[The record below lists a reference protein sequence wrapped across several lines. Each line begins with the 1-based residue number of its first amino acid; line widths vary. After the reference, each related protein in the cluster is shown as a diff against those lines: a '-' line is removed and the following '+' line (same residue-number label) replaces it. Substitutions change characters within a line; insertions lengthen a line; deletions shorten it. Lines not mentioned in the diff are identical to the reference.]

1 MSVFSW
7 NVPSRRASASVI
19 DACGKASLARPAQS
33 ASVFGPS
40 AHAGESPV
48 ATPFKMT
55 RAVPTDTLKRIASL
69 RFCLGRL
76 TLPFFAAETF
86 IRQSPDAPRNRPV
99 CGYTNI
105 LITGTLSGLSRRS
118 PARRSPRKVGMDLNL
133 RGKLALVT
141 GASKGIGLACARQL
155 AEEGCHLHL
164 ASRTKADLER
174 AKETIQARHNV
185 SVTIHPVDL
194 SNGDAARSLASA
206 CSDIDIL
213 VNNAGAIPAGDL
225 QAIDEARWRDAW
237 NLKVFGY
244 INLCRAV
251 YPGMKARGGGVI
263 VNVLGAAGERPTWG
277 YIAGSAGNA
286 SLMAFTRG
294 MGGTSLVD
302 RIRIVACNPG
312 LIRTE
317 RMETMLRASAQT
329 KFGDPARWQE
339 LIPTNPPVGTPE
351 QCADLVAFL
360 ASDRASHI
368 AGTVVTIDGGA
379 AHFSGVL

>member
-1 MSVFSW
+1 
-7 NVPSRRASASVI
+7 
-19 DACGKASLARPAQS
+19 
-33 ASVFGPS
+33 
-40 AHAGESPV
+40 
-48 ATPFKMT
+48 
-55 RAVPTDTLKRIASL
+55 
-69 RFCLGRL
+69 
-76 TLPFFAAETF
+76 
-86 IRQSPDAPRNRPV
+86 
-99 CGYTNI
+99 
-105 LITGTLSGLSRRS
+105 
-118 PARRSPRKVGMDLNL
+118 MDLHL
-133 RGKLALVT
+133 RGKTALVT

-164 ASRTKADLER
+164 ASRTKADLEKAR
-174 AKETIQARHNV
+174 ESIQSRHNV
-185 SVTIHPVDL
+185 SVTVHAVDL
-194 SNGDAARSLASA
+194 SKGDTVRSLAAA
-206 CSDIDIL
+206 CGDIDIL

-225 QAIDEARWRDAW
+225 QAIDETRWRAAW
-237 NLKVFGY
+237 DLKVFGY

-251 YPGMKARGGGVI
+251 YPVLKAKGGGVI

-302 RIRIVACNPG
+302 GIRIVACNPG

-329 KFGDPARWQE
+329 KFGDPARWEE
-339 LIPTNPPVGTPE
+339 LIPTSPPVGTPE

-379 AHFSGVL
+379 AHFAGVL

>member
-1 MSVFSW
+1 
-7 NVPSRRASASVI
+7 
-19 DACGKASLARPAQS
+19 
-33 ASVFGPS
+33 
-40 AHAGESPV
+40 
-48 ATPFKMT
+48 
-55 RAVPTDTLKRIASL
+55 
-69 RFCLGRL
+69 
-76 TLPFFAAETF
+76 
-86 IRQSPDAPRNRPV
+86 
-99 CGYTNI
+99 
-105 LITGTLSGLSRRS
+105 
-118 PARRSPRKVGMDLNL
+118 MDLNL

-174 AKETIQARHNV
+174 AREAIQARHNV
-185 SVTIHPVDL
+185 SVTIHAIDL

-206 CSDIDIL
+206 CHDIDIL

-237 NLKVFGY
+237 DLKVFGY
-244 INLCRAV
+244 INLCRAA
-251 YPGMKARGGGVI
+251 YPVMKARGGGAI

-277 YIAGSAGNA
+277 YVAGSAGNA
-286 SLMAFTRG
+286 SLMAFTRAL
-294 MGGTSLVD
+294 GGSSLGD
-302 RIRIVACNPG
+302 RIRVVGCNPG

-317 RMETMLRASAQT
+317 RMETMLRASAQA

-339 LIPTNPPVGTPE
+339 LIPMNPPVGTPE

>member
-1 MSVFSW
+1 
-7 NVPSRRASASVI
+7 
-19 DACGKASLARPAQS
+19 
-33 ASVFGPS
+33 
-40 AHAGESPV
+40 
-48 ATPFKMT
+48 
-55 RAVPTDTLKRIASL
+55 
-69 RFCLGRL
+69 
-76 TLPFFAAETF
+76 
-86 IRQSPDAPRNRPV
+86 
-99 CGYTNI
+99 
-105 LITGTLSGLSRRS
+105 
-118 PARRSPRKVGMDLNL
+118 MDLHL
-133 RGKLALVT
+133 RGKIALVT

-174 AKETIQARHNV
+174 ARESIQARHNV
-185 SVTIHPVDL
+185 SVTIHACDL
-194 SNGDAARSLASA
+194 SNGDTVRALAADCPDL
-206 CSDIDIL
+206 DIL

-244 INLCRAV
+244 VNLSRAV
-251 YPGMKARGGGVI
+251 YPAMKARGGGVI
-263 VNVLGAAGERPTWG
+263 VNVLGVAGERPTWG

-302 RIRIVACNPG
+302 RIRVVACNPG

-317 RMETMLRASAQT
+317 RMETMLRATAAA
-329 KFGDPARWQE
+329 KLGDAARWQE
-339 LIPTNPPVGTPE
+339 LVPAAPPVGTPE

-368 AGTVVTIDGGA
+368 TGTVVTIDGGA
-379 AHFSGVL
+379 AHYAGVL

>member
-1 MSVFSW
+1 
-7 NVPSRRASASVI
+7 
-19 DACGKASLARPAQS
+19 
-33 ASVFGPS
+33 
-40 AHAGESPV
+40 
-48 ATPFKMT
+48 
-55 RAVPTDTLKRIASL
+55 
-69 RFCLGRL
+69 
-76 TLPFFAAETF
+76 
-86 IRQSPDAPRNRPV
+86 
-99 CGYTNI
+99 
-105 LITGTLSGLSRRS
+105 
-118 PARRSPRKVGMDLNL
+118 MDLNL

-164 ASRTKADLER
+164 ASRTKTDLER

-194 SNGDAARSLASA
+194 SNGDAARSLAAA

-244 INLCRAV
+244 VNMCRAV
-251 YPGMKARGGGVI
+251 YPVMKARGGGVI

-317 RMETMLRASAQT
+317 RMETMLRAAAET
-329 KFGDPARWQE
+329 KLGDPARWQE
-339 LIPTNPPVGTPE
+339 LIPTNPPVG
-351 QCADLVAFL
+351 V
-360 ASDRASHI
+360 
-368 AGTVVTIDGGA
+368 
-379 AHFSGVL
+379 

>member
-1 MSVFSW
+1 
-7 NVPSRRASASVI
+7 
-19 DACGKASLARPAQS
+19 
-33 ASVFGPS
+33 
-40 AHAGESPV
+40 
-48 ATPFKMT
+48 
-55 RAVPTDTLKRIASL
+55 
-69 RFCLGRL
+69 
-76 TLPFFAAETF
+76 
-86 IRQSPDAPRNRPV
+86 
-99 CGYTNI
+99 
-105 LITGTLSGLSRRS
+105 
-118 PARRSPRKVGMDLNL
+118 MDLNL

-185 SVTIHPVDL
+185 SVTIHAVDL

-206 CSDIDIL
+206 CGDIDIL

-251 YPGMKARGGGVI
+251 YPAMKARGGGVI

-317 RMETMLRASAQT
+317 RMETMLRASAQA
-329 KFGDPARWQE
+329 KFGDPTRWQE